1 MSFSILS
8 LISYLY
14 NKPNSISRFLSCSD
28 SIFFPPVFPTEAF
41 DREYRLAFDDLSP
54 EQLKAL
60 HKIDRPPNSNVQ
72 WCLKCFGA
80 PVI

>member
-41 DREYRLAFDDLSP
+41 DREYRLAFDELSP

-60 HKIDRPPNSNVQ
+60 HKIDRPPNTNIQ